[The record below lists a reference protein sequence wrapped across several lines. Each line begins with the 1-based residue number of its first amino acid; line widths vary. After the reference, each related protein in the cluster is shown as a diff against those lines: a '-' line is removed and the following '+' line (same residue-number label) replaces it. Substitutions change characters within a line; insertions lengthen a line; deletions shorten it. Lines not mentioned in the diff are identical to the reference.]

1 MATKFS
7 ICHMRD
13 TTNNWLCSTYVI
25 PDGELVVEKCIDGGV
40 KIKIGDGLK
49 IFKDLPYVDLAE
61 TLTPADCGFFV
72 QDTEPTKAEDGD
84 VWIDTSI

>member
-13 TTNNWLCSTYVI
+13 TTTNWTQSKYVI
-25 PDGELVVEKCIDGGV
+25 PDGEMVVEKCADGGV

-49 IFKDLPYVDLAE
+49 IFNDLPYVKVYDS
-61 TLTPADCGFFV
+61 LTPADCGFFV
-72 QDTEPTKAEDGD
+72 QETEPSYAEDGD
-84 VWIDTSI
+84 VWIDTSV